1 MKNISVAIL
10 IDKENDISCY
20 RFKCAIATK
29 SNYYKARDIFMK
41 KKKYNKYLDKQEIYN
56 LLEKNYVFVKGF
68 GEVTKENYPIFNCN
82 YM

>member
-10 IDKENDISCY
+10 IDKENDVSCY

-41 KKKYNKYLDKQEIYN
+41 EKKYNKYLDKQEIYN